1 RAEHRTHFRR
11 ALRCLGCS
19 GNRDLPAV
27 RAASLTFASLMRAPQ
42 SPNVLRMRKD
52 DPQKKEPQCAE
63 VYLKT
68 HVYKDGT
75 FMDGKTANDLKKK
88 LIETSEGSTSQGK
101 VAWQGDPYSEI
112 IGKDKRGYMR
122 GVGLGPTPKDIFNS
136 SCLRRFEGLRMTN
149 FDETIV
155 EENIRQMKEH
165 MERLEMQVQDQNK
178 IILDQ
183 NKSIAEL
190 KYMVQCLAN
199 NQPMQLLM
207 PVELNIQDI
216 GGIEKFLKRNTS
228 GSANFGTNSKLKRP
242 MRSKEIVSDASS
254 ARNIHPQPHC
264 PSGSTS

>member
-1 RAEHRTHFRR
+1 MLMKTHTAGTKSFARVAEE
-11 ALRCLGCS
+11 
-19 GNRDLPAV
+19 
-27 RAASLTFASLMRAPQ
+27 
-42 SPNVLRMRKD
+42 MRKD
-52 DPQKKEPQCAE
+52 DPQKKEPQRAE

-112 IGKDKRGYMR
+112 IGKDKRGYVR

-136 SCLRRFEGLRMTN
+136 SCLRRFEDLRMTN

-165 MERLEMQVQDQNK
+165 MERLEIQVQDQNK

-183 NKSIAEL
+183 NKSIVEL
-190 KYMVQCLAN
+190 KYMMQCLAN
-199 NQPMQLLM
+199 NQPMQVLFCFLSFFC
-207 PVELNIQDI
+207 LNNMFIY
-216 GGIEKFLKRNTS
+216 L
-228 GSANFGTNSKLKRP
+228 A
-242 MRSKEIVSDASS
+242 
-254 ARNIHPQPHC
+254 
-264 PSGSTS
+264 